1 MLISNEWLKEYVTID
16 DSVSNLAERITRT
29 GIEVDDL
36 IDYTK
41 DIKNLVVGFV
51 KSKDK
56 HPDADKLNVCQVDI
70 GEDEPVQIVCGA
82 PNVDAGQYVIVAKV
96 GGRLPGGI
104 KIKRA
109 KLRGERSEGMIC
121 SLQEI
126 GISSNYIPKSFESGI
141 YVFSESQV
149 PGTDALQALYLD
161 DQVMEFDLTPNRAD
175 ALSMIGTAYE
185 VAALYNT
192 KMTKPDTTSNELEL
206 SANDELTVTIE
217 NEDKVPYYSARVVHD
232 VTIEP
237 SPIWMQA
244 RLIKAGI
251 RPINNVVDISNYV
264 LLEYGQ
270 PLHMFDQDAIGS
282 QQIVV
287 RQANE
292 GEKMTTLD
300 DTERELL
307 TSDIVITNGQTPIA
321 LAGVMGGDFS
331 EVKEQTS
338 NIVIEGAIFD
348 PVSIRHT
355 SRRLNLRSESSSRF
369 EKGIAT
375 EFVDEAVD
383 RACYLLQTY
392 ANGKVLK
399 DRVSSGELGAFIT
412 PIDITA
418 DKINRTIG
426 FDLSQNDIVTIF
438 NQLGFDTEINDDV
451 ITVLVPSRRKD
462 ITIKEDLIEE
472 VARIYGYDDIPS
484 TLPVFDKVTSG
495 QLTDRQYKT
504 RMVKEVLEGAGL
516 DQAITYSLVSKEDA
530 TAFSMQQRQ
539 TIDLLMPMSEAHA
552 SLRQSLLPH
561 LIEAASYNVAR
572 KNKDVKL
579 FEIGNVFFANG
590 EGELPDQVE
599 YLSGILT
606 GDYVVNQWQGK
617 KETVDFY
624 LAKGVVDRV
633 SEKLNLEF
641 SYRRADID
649 GLHPGRTAEI
659 LLENKV
665 VGFIGELH
673 PTLAADNDLK
683 RTYVFELNFDA
694 LMSVSV
700 GYINYQPIPRFPG
713 MSRDIALEV
722 DQNIPAADLLS
733 TIHAHGGNIL
743 KDTLV
748 FDVYQGEH
756 LEKGKKSI
764 AIRLNYLDTEETL
777 TDERVSKVQAEI
789 EAALIEQG
797 EVVEIGRAH
806 V

>member
-51 KSKDK
+51 KSKEK

-141 YVFSESQV
+141 FVFSESQV

-192 KMTKPDTTSNELEL
+192 KMTKPETTSNELEL

-237 SPIWMQA
+237 SPIWMQV

-331 EVKEQTS
+331 EVKEHTS

-438 NQLGFDTEINDDV
+438 NQLGFDTGINDDV
-451 ITVLVPSRRKD
+451 ITVQVPSRRKD

-484 TLPVFDKVTSG
+484 TLPVFEKVTSG

-530 TAFSMQQRQ
+530 TAFAMQQRQ

-665 VGFIGELH
+665 IGFIGELH

-694 LMSVSV
+694 LMAVSV

-797 EVVEIGRAH
+797 AVIR
-806 V
+806 

>member
-51 KSKDK
+51 KSKEK

-192 KMTKPDTTSNELEL
+192 KMTKPETTSNELEL

-217 NEDKVPYYSARVVHD
+217 NEDKAPYYSARVVHD

-331 EVKEQTS
+331 EVKEHTS

-399 DRVSSGELGAFIT
+399 DRVSSGELSAFIT

-451 ITVLVPSRRKD
+451 ITMQVPSRRKD

-484 TLPVFDKVTSG
+484 TLPVFEKVTSG

-530 TAFSMQQRQ
+530 TAFAMQQRQ

-694 LMSVSV
+694 LMAVSV

-722 DQNIPAADLLS
+722 NQNIPAADLLS

-797 EVVEIGRAH
+797 AVIR
-806 V
+806 

>member
-51 KSKDK
+51 KSKEK

-141 YVFSESQV
+141 YVFSEAQV

-161 DQVMEFDLTPNRAD
+161 DRVMEFDLTPNRAD

-694 LMSVSV
+694 LMAVSV

-797 EVVEIGRAH
+797 AVIR
-806 V
+806 

>member
-51 KSKDK
+51 KSKEK

-141 YVFSESQV
+141 YVFSEAQV

-192 KMTKPDTTSNELEL
+192 KMTKPETTSNELDL

-251 RPINNVVDISNYV
+251 RPINNLVDISNYV

-673 PTLAADNDLK
+673 PILAADNDLK

-694 LMSVSV
+694 LMAVSV

-797 EVVEIGRAH
+797 AVIR
-806 V
+806 

>member
-51 KSKDK
+51 KSKEK

-70 GEDEPVQIVCGA
+70 GEDEPVQIVCGV

-192 KMTKPDTTSNELEL
+192 KMTKPETTSNELEL

-331 EVKEQTS
+331 EVKEHTS

-348 PVSIRHT
+348 SVSIRHT

-451 ITVLVPSRRKD
+451 ITVQVPSRRKD

-484 TLPVFDKVTSG
+484 TLPVFEKVTSG

-530 TAFSMQQRQ
+530 TAFAMQQRQ

-633 SEKLNLEF
+633 AEKLNLEF

-694 LMSVSV
+694 LMAVSV

-722 DQNIPAADLLS
+722 NQNIPAADLLS

-789 EAALIEQG
+789 EAALIKQG
-797 EVVEIGRAH
+797 AVIR
-806 V
+806 

>member
-16 DSVSNLAERITRT
+16 DSVSDLAERITRT

-51 KSKDK
+51 KSKEK

-82 PNVDAGQYVIVAKV
+82 PNVDAGQYVIVAKI

-161 DQVMEFDLTPNRAD
+161 DQVMEFDLTPNRVD

-192 KMTKPDTTSNELEL
+192 KMTKPETTSNELEL

-694 LMSVSV
+694 LMAVSV

-797 EVVEIGRAH
+797 AVIR
-806 V
+806 

>member
-16 DSVSNLAERITRT
+16 DSVSNLADRITRT

-51 KSKDK
+51 KSKEK

-192 KMTKPDTTSNELEL
+192 KMTKPETTSNELEL

-217 NEDKVPYYSARVVHD
+217 NEDKAPYYSARVVHD

-331 EVKEQTS
+331 EVKEHTS

-399 DRVSSGELGAFIT
+399 DRVSSGELSAFIT

-451 ITVLVPSRRKD
+451 ITVQVPSRRKD

-484 TLPVFDKVTSG
+484 TLPVFEKVTSG

-530 TAFSMQQRQ
+530 TAFAMQQRQ

-694 LMSVSV
+694 LMAVSV

-722 DQNIPAADLLS
+722 NQNIPAADLLS

-797 EVVEIGRAH
+797 AVIR
-806 V
+806 

>member
-51 KSKDK
+51 KSKEK

-121 SLQEI
+121 SLQGI

-141 YVFSESQV
+141 YVFSEAQV

-192 KMTKPDTTSNELEL
+192 KMTKPETTSNELDL

-673 PTLAADNDLK
+673 PILAADNDLK

-694 LMSVSV
+694 LMAVSV
-700 GYINYQPIPRFPG
+700 GYINYQPIPIFPG

-797 EVVEIGRAH
+797 AVIR
-806 V
+806 

>member
-51 KSKDK
+51 KSKEK

-192 KMTKPDTTSNELEL
+192 KMTKPETTSNELDL

-292 GEKMTTLD
+292 REKMTTLD

-369 EKGIAT
+369 EKRIAT

-383 RACYLLQTY
+383 RASYLLQTY

-472 VARIYGYDDIPS
+472 VVRIYGYDDIPS

-673 PTLAADNDLK
+673 PILAADNDLK

-694 LMSVSV
+694 LMAVSV

-748 FDVYQGEH
+748 FDVYLGEH

-797 EVVEIGRAH
+797 AVIR
-806 V
+806 

>member
-51 KSKDK
+51 KSKEK

-192 KMTKPDTTSNELEL
+192 KMTKPETTSNELEL

-331 EVKEQTS
+331 KVKEHTS

-399 DRVSSGELGAFIT
+399 DRVSSGELSAFIT

-451 ITVLVPSRRKD
+451 ITVQVPSRRKD

-484 TLPVFDKVTSG
+484 TLPVFEKVTSG

-530 TAFSMQQRQ
+530 TAFAMQQRQ

-694 LMSVSV
+694 LMAVSV

-722 DQNIPAADLLS
+722 NQNIPAADLLS

-797 EVVEIGRAH
+797 AVIR
-806 V
+806 

>member
-51 KSKDK
+51 KSKEK

-70 GEDEPVQIVCGA
+70 GEDEPVEIVCGA

-126 GISSNYIPKSFESGI
+126 GISSNYVPKTFESGI
-141 YVFSESQV
+141 YVYSEAQV

-206 SANDELTVTIE
+206 SANNELTVTIE

-300 DTERELL
+300 GTERELL

-451 ITVLVPSRRKD
+451 ITVQVPSRRKD

-484 TLPVFDKVTSG
+484 TLPVFEKVTSG

-659 LLENKV
+659 LLENKI

-797 EVVEIGRAH
+797 AVIR
-806 V
+806 

>member
-29 GIEVDDL
+29 GIEADDL

-797 EVVEIGRAH
+797 AVIR
-806 V
+806 

>member
-51 KSKDK
+51 KSKEK

-141 YVFSESQV
+141 YVFSEAQV

-192 KMTKPDTTSNELEL
+192 KMTKPETTSNELDL

-606 GDYVVNQWQGK
+606 GDYVVNQWQDK

-673 PTLAADNDLK
+673 PILAADNDLK

-694 LMSVSV
+694 LMAVSV

-764 AIRLNYLDTEETL
+764 AIRLNYLDKEETL

-797 EVVEIGRAH
+797 AVIR
-806 V
+806 

>member
-51 KSKDK
+51 KSKEK

-141 YVFSESQV
+141 YVFSEAQV

-192 KMTKPDTTSNELEL
+192 KMTKPETTSNELDL

-606 GDYVVNQWQGK
+606 GDYVVNQWQDK

-673 PTLAADNDLK
+673 PILAADNDLK
-683 RTYVFELNFDA
+683 CTYVFELNFDA
-694 LMSVSV
+694 LMAVSV

-797 EVVEIGRAH
+797 AVIR
-806 V
+806 

>member
-51 KSKDK
+51 KSKEK

-192 KMTKPDTTSNELEL
+192 KMTKPETTSNELEL

-217 NEDKVPYYSARVVHD
+217 NEDKVPYYSARVVHN

-331 EVKEQTS
+331 EVKEHTS

-348 PVSIRHT
+348 SVSIRHT

-451 ITVLVPSRRKD
+451 ITVQVPSRRKD

-484 TLPVFDKVTSG
+484 TLPVFEKVTSG

-530 TAFSMQQRQ
+530 TAFAMQQRQ

-617 KETVDFY
+617 KEMVDFY

-633 SEKLNLEF
+633 AEKLNLEF

-694 LMSVSV
+694 LMAVSV

-722 DQNIPAADLLS
+722 NQNIPAADLLS

-797 EVVEIGRAH
+797 AVIR
-806 V
+806 

>member
-51 KSKDK
+51 KSKEK

-192 KMTKPDTTSNELEL
+192 KMTKPETTSNELEL

-217 NEDKVPYYSARVVHD
+217 NEDKVPYYSARVVHN

-331 EVKEQTS
+331 EVKEHTS

-348 PVSIRHT
+348 SVSIRHT

-451 ITVLVPSRRKD
+451 ITVQVPSRRKD

-484 TLPVFDKVTSG
+484 TLPVFEKVTSG

-530 TAFSMQQRQ
+530 TAFAMQQRQ

-579 FEIGNVFFANG
+579 LEIGNVFFANG

-633 SEKLNLEF
+633 AEKLNLEF

-694 LMSVSV
+694 LMAVSV

-722 DQNIPAADLLS
+722 NQNIPAADLLS

-797 EVVEIGRAH
+797 AVIR
-806 V
+806 

>member
-16 DSVSNLAERITRT
+16 DSVSNLSERITRT

-51 KSKDK
+51 KSKEK

-141 YVFSESQV
+141 YVFSEAQV

-206 SANDELTVTIE
+206 SANNELTVTIE

-300 DTERELL
+300 GTERELL

-451 ITVLVPSRRKD
+451 ITVQVPSRRKD

-484 TLPVFDKVTSG
+484 TLPVFEKVTSG

-624 LAKGVVDRV
+624 LAKGIVDRV

-694 LMSVSV
+694 LMAVSV

-789 EAALIEQG
+789 EAALIEHG
-797 EVVEIGRAH
+797 AVIR
-806 V
+806 

>member
-16 DSVSNLAERITRT
+16 DSVSDLAERITRT

-51 KSKDK
+51 KSKEK

-192 KMTKPDTTSNELEL
+192 KMTKPETTSNELEL

-418 DKINRTIG
+418 DKINRTIE

-694 LMSVSV
+694 LMAVSV

-797 EVVEIGRAH
+797 AVIR
-806 V
+806 

>member
-51 KSKDK
+51 KSKEK

-206 SANDELTVTIE
+206 SANNELTVTIE

-300 DTERELL
+300 GTERELL

-451 ITVLVPSRRKD
+451 ITVQVPSRRKD

-484 TLPVFDKVTSG
+484 TLPVFEKVTSG

-624 LAKGVVDRV
+624 LAKGIVDRV

-694 LMSVSV
+694 LMAVSV

-797 EVVEIGRAH
+797 AVIR
-806 V
+806 

>member
-206 SANDELTVTIE
+206 SANDVLTVTIE

-789 EAALIEQG
+789 EAAVIEQG
-797 EVVEIGRAH
+797 AVIR
-806 V
+806 

>member
-51 KSKDK
+51 KSKEK

-109 KLRGERSEGMIC
+109 KLRGERSEGMTC

-141 YVFSESQV
+141 YVFSEAQV

-192 KMTKPDTTSNELEL
+192 KMTKPETTSNELDL

-673 PTLAADNDLK
+673 PILAADNDLK

-694 LMSVSV
+694 LMAVSV

-797 EVVEIGRAH
+797 AVIR
-806 V
+806 

>member
-51 KSKDK
+51 KSKEK

-96 GGRLPGGI
+96 GGRLPSGI

-192 KMTKPDTTSNELEL
+192 KMTKPETTSNELEL

-331 EVKEQTS
+331 EVKEHTS

-399 DRVSSGELGAFIT
+399 DRVSSGELSAFIT

-451 ITVLVPSRRKD
+451 ITVQVPSRRKD

-484 TLPVFDKVTSG
+484 TLPVFEKVTSG

-530 TAFSMQQRQ
+530 TAFAMQQRQ

-694 LMSVSV
+694 LMAVSV

-722 DQNIPAADLLS
+722 NQNIPAADLLS

-797 EVVEIGRAH
+797 AVIR
-806 V
+806 

>member
-16 DSVSNLAERITRT
+16 DSVNNLAERIIRT

-51 KSKDK
+51 KSKEK

-70 GEDEPVQIVCGA
+70 GEDELVQIVCGA

-141 YVFSESQV
+141 YVFSEAQV

-192 KMTKPDTTSNELEL
+192 KMTKPETTSNELEL
-206 SANDELTVTIE
+206 YANDELTVTIE

-331 EVKEQTS
+331 EVKEHTS
-338 NIVIEGAIFD
+338 NIVVEGAIFD
-348 PVSIRHT
+348 SVSIRHT

-438 NQLGFDTEINDDV
+438 NQLGFDTEINDDI
-451 ITVLVPSRRKD
+451 ITVQVPSRRKD

-484 TLPVFDKVTSG
+484 TLPVFEKVTSG

-530 TAFSMQQRQ
+530 TVFAMQQRQ

-633 SEKLNLEF
+633 AEKLNLEF

-673 PTLAADNDLK
+673 PTLVADNDLK

-694 LMSVSV
+694 LMAVSV

-797 EVVEIGRAH
+797 AVIR
-806 V
+806 

>member
-51 KSKDK
+51 KSKEK

-141 YVFSESQV
+141 FVFSESQV

-192 KMTKPDTTSNELEL
+192 KMTKPETTSNELEL

-237 SPIWMQA
+237 SPIWMQV

-331 EVKEQTS
+331 EVKEHTS

-451 ITVLVPSRRKD
+451 ITVQVPSRRKD

-484 TLPVFDKVTSG
+484 TLPVFEKVTSG

-530 TAFSMQQRQ
+530 TAFAMQQRQ

-599 YLSGILT
+599 YSSGILT

-665 VGFIGELH
+665 IGFIGELH

-694 LMSVSV
+694 LMAVSV

-797 EVVEIGRAH
+797 AVIR
-806 V
+806 

>member
-1 MLISNEWLKEYVTID
+1 
-16 DSVSNLAERITRT
+16 LAERITRT

-51 KSKDK
+51 KSKEK

-192 KMTKPDTTSNELEL
+192 KMTKPETTSNELEL

-694 LMSVSV
+694 LMAVSV

-797 EVVEIGRAH
+797 AVIR
-806 V
+806 

>member
-16 DSVSNLAERITRT
+16 DSVNNLAERIIRT

-51 KSKDK
+51 KSKEK

-70 GEDEPVQIVCGA
+70 GEDELVQIVCGA

-141 YVFSESQV
+141 YVFSEAQV

-192 KMTKPDTTSNELEL
+192 KMTKPETTSNELEL
-206 SANDELTVTIE
+206 YANDELTVTIE

-331 EVKEQTS
+331 EVKEHTS
-338 NIVIEGAIFD
+338 NIVVEGAIFD
-348 PVSIRHT
+348 SVSIRHT

-438 NQLGFDTEINDDV
+438 NQLGFDTEINDDI
-451 ITVLVPSRRKD
+451 ITVQVPSRRKD

-484 TLPVFDKVTSG
+484 TLPVFEKVTSG

-530 TAFSMQQRQ
+530 TVFAMQQRQ

-633 SEKLNLEF
+633 AEKLNLEF

-659 LLENKV
+659 LLENKI

-694 LMSVSV
+694 LMAVSV

-797 EVVEIGRAH
+797 AVIR
-806 V
+806 

>member
-51 KSKDK
+51 KSKEK

-192 KMTKPDTTSNELEL
+192 KMTKPETTSNELEL

-217 NEDKVPYYSARVVHD
+217 NEDKVAYYSARVVHD

-307 TSDIVITNGQTPIA
+307 TSDIVITNVQTPIA

-331 EVKEQTS
+331 EVKEHTS

-348 PVSIRHT
+348 SVSIRHT

-451 ITVLVPSRRKD
+451 ITVQVPSRRKD

-484 TLPVFDKVTSG
+484 TLPVFEKVTSG

-530 TAFSMQQRQ
+530 TAFAMQQRQ

-633 SEKLNLEF
+633 AEKLNLEF

-694 LMSVSV
+694 LMAVSV

-722 DQNIPAADLLS
+722 NQNIPAADLLS

-789 EAALIEQG
+789 EAALIKQG
-797 EVVEIGRAH
+797 AVIR
-806 V
+806 